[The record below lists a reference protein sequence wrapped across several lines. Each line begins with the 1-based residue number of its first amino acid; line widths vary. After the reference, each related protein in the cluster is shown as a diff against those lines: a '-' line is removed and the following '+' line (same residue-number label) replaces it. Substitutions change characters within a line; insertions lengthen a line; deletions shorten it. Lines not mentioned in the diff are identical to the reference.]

1 MEDLLDHDLF
11 NLKNFISIF
20 LAILDLVKYQIVEL
34 EQIDDETLN
43 IRFTKYALENPDK
56 MNGLEIENY
65 EQ

>member
-1 MEDLLDHDLF
+1 MEDLLDRELF
-11 NLKNFISIF
+11 SLKNFISIF

-34 EQIDDETLN
+34 EQLDDEALN
-43 IRFTKYALENPDK
+43 IRFTKYALENPDQ